1 MRVYAQTYASSPELF
16 RDLTPAEIYQNASE
30 AEEQVDEEWE
40 PSVFELLAYVE
51 AVEAWQEYSR
61 YGMPHSG
68 VIGDQ
73 LHRWRLAMDAVQ
85 GAQDVARQMASAD
98 AKVPYEESHE

>member
-1 MRVYAQTYASSPELF
+1 MRVYAQTYASYPELF
-16 RDLTPAEIYQNASE
+16 RDLSPAEIYQNASE

-40 PSVFELLAYVE
+40 PTVFDLLVYVE

-61 YGMPHSG
+61 YGMPFAG
-68 VIGDQ
+68 TIRDQ
-73 LHRWRLAMDAVQ
+73 AHRLRLALDCIQ

-98 AKVPYEESHE
+98 AKYEEA